1 MKKTVLEAKKQA
13 FANNTQAYST
23 RKAISF
29 AERLKHDACVN
40 GRDIVGEQAALLDK
54 HGIGEIMTSR
64 KKLTKLV
71 AYGLAINAG
80 GLYEKNDE
88 SYFLPLHITVNNLNK
103 NLNDGSKIQIVD
115 ANTYVSKAVN
125 LSSGNERL
133 AGFRTAGNVGI
144 EQDVNGNV
152 LAVYATNNLPE
163 ITNEHGNGW
172 NVGLELSGEYR
183 YHKPSSKKN
192 LINFKKDAKTINKPN
207 SIRQG
212 RFRLNIPKL
221 SNGGSSILIERLL
234 MFMIMA
240 YTNEYL
246 LSANNED
253 FILDLDANVM
263 TGNACSN
270 TSKDLFNGE
279 ENLFIDFN
287 CVEPV
292 SRPDNSSHSSCIL
305 GINNILKDKFQMY
318 GIPKNCIPIASFSA
332 NDRVIRE
339 LHRTFS
345 TTKDAFVEDS
355 LFKYIMY
362 TCNIHLIQ

>member
-13 FANNTQAYST
+13 FANSTQEYDT
-23 RKAISF
+23 GKAILL
-29 AERLKHDACVN
+29 AEELKYDACAN
-40 GRDIVGEQAALLDK
+40 GRDIVGEQANFLGV
-54 HGIGEIMTSR
+54 HVIENIMKSR
-64 KKLTKLV
+64 ENLTELV

-80 GLYEKNDE
+80 GLYELNGQ
-88 SYFLPLHITVNNLNK
+88 SFFLPLHLIVNNLNK
-103 NLNDGSKIQIVD
+103 NLNNGSKIQIVD
-115 ANTYVSKAVN
+115 ADTYVSTAVN

-133 AGFRTAGNVGI
+133 AGFRTAGHVDI
-144 EQDVNGNV
+144 EKDENGNV

-163 ITNEHGNGW
+163 ITNKHGNGW

-192 LINFKKDAKTINKPN
+192 LRNFKKDAKNINKPN
-207 SIRQG
+207 NVNG
-212 RFRLNIPKL
+212 RFRLTIPKL
-221 SNGGSSILIERLL
+221 SNGGSSISIERLL

-253 FILDLDANVM
+253 LILKLDANVM
-263 TGNACSN
+263 TGNACSR
-270 TSKDLFNGE
+270 TSKKLFNEE

-292 SRPDNSSHSSCIL
+292 FNWDNTRHSNCIV
-305 GINNILKDKFQMY
+305 GINNILQDKFKVY
-318 GIPKNCIPIASFSA
+318 GIPIASFSA
-332 NDRVIRE
+332 NDIVIRE
-339 LHRTFS
+339 LYRTFS
-345 TTKDAFVEDS
+345 TTKDAWVADT
-355 LFKYIMY
+355 LFKYLMY